1 MSLSFNEI
9 EAIALKA
16 ARGAG
21 LSWGLAEEA
30 GFAARWLAEHG
41 LDWSGALLARCGAAE
56 VAAVTLDG
64 PMRLIGAGMCPL
76 RVGAFIADAG
86 IGGEGCEI
94 RDVVVPLL
102 LLPFLAR
109 AGAQALGGLDAR
121 FLFGADA
128 GSTVHFQ
135 DGGLIAA
142 EGAAPLPPRAAVRV
156 SMGTRRADARLA
168 PRVTRPLLVTEARLG
183 ALQVFERA
191 TYVPASAQSRL
202 AGAGAGLSDND

>member
-9 EAIALKA
+9 EAMALKA

-21 LSWGLAEEA
+21 VSWGLAEEA
-30 GFAARWLAEHG
+30 AFAARWLAERG
-41 LDWSGALLARCGAAE
+41 LDWAAVLLARCEARVSDTMTVDGTSIRGAA
-56 VAAVTLDG
+56 L
-64 PMRLIGAGMCPL
+64 CPL

-86 IGGEGCEI
+86 LGSEGLAV

-109 AGAQALGGLDAR
+109 AEAPGPIAVGLGGGAR
-121 FLFGADA
+121 
-128 GSTVHFQ
+128 VW
-135 DGGLIAA
+135 IAA
-142 EGAAPLPPRAAVRV
+142 GQLYGTEGLAGLPGVASVTITPDAPGAAAVALLPRPRPVACVVAQGLAA
-156 SMGTRRADARLA
+156 
-168 PRVTRPLLVTEARLG
+168 
-183 ALQVFERA
+183 FEQR